1 MNKKVLAVGGVAVAA
16 VAAVA
21 IWWFTSTDIEGSGEV
36 TAPTLAAETS
46 TTAAADPGTTAAD
59 TATTTAGSSETTAVA
74 APTGAVTYD
83 LAEGSLVT
91 FEIDEELNG
100 SPKRVV
106 ATNPEVAGQLRV
118 DAADLSTAE
127 IGTIVIGAQT
137 FETDSSNRNRAIRGP
152 ILDGDTFQTIE
163 FVPTAIEGL
172 SGAATAG
179 DLFEFTVTGDLF
191 VRDISAPVTF
201 AVSASFTEDG
211 SIEGTAEATVS
222 RETYGLQ
229 IPSVPSVANVSDEVL
244 LKIDFVA
251 SAGAAIP

>member
-1 MNKKVLAVGGVAVAA
+1 MNNKVLAVGGVAVAA
-16 VAAVA
+16 VAAGA

-36 TAPTLAAETS
+36 TAPTLAAETT
-46 TTAAADPGTTAAD
+46 TTAAADPGTTASES
-59 TATTTAGSSETTAVA
+59 ATTTAGSTDTTAAA
-74 APTGAVTYD
+74 APGGAVTYE

-100 SPKRVV
+100 SPFRVV

-172 SGAATAG
+172 SGAAAPG
-179 DLFEFTVTGDLF
+179 DLLEFTVTGDLT
-191 VRDISAPVTF
+191 VKDITAPVTF
-201 AVSASFTEDG
+201 SVSAALTDAG
-211 SIEGTAEATVS
+211 TLEGTAEATVS
-222 RETYGLQ
+222 RETYALQ
-229 IPSVPSVANVSDEVL
+229 IPSVPSVANVADEVL

-251 SAGAAIP
+251 AAA